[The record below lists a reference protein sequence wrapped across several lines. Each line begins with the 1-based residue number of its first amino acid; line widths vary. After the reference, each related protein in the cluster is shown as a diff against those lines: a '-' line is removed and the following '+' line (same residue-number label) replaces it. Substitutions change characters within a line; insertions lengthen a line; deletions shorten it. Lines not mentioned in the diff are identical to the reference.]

1 MPAEKKSF
9 FDRFNPFSSRRAG
22 FSQLENEDPYNDVK
36 EVGATESALKE
47 SITTNSVVLGGEA
60 KKSAVVEAKQS
71 EIVAEN
77 AKQVS
82 ADQDNLIVK
91 KAALIIQDLI
101 ASRAIVAKAKIV
113 IAESNLTPEK
123 KKLRTEALISEE
135 EAYREAISPTIKVG
149 QNKLKM
155 MKGNPEITEDSLAEV
170 EKNISDIVAGVAK
183 AVEEMA
189 KQEKRSGVTEQAI
202 SYVEAGIKSRFS
214 GNEDGAKEERLNIF
228 TQPLLVVKDSMET
241 VSRVAKIRGVD
252 DAAKPIALTPD
263 DEKFIAETVQNVV
276 REIMRTEIIEA
287 ALAKVEEDK
296 AAAITPNKSNAGTK
310 KVELYNPS
318 PEREAEIERLRKI
331 GQNKEADSIVASALS
346 VYEQLVSTSEVRG
359 ATNKAVQKTE
369 KNAYERI
376 DGGEQRDGEK
386 KGEAIYESIDN
397 IYDTIENIKAADA
410 KLNTPPPIP
419 NSPRPSVKSSWDRDT
434 YAVPA
439 SLQALREDAQNLGG
453 GSSTD
458 GDIYEVIDDP
468 KEGYGKDVYGTNKAK
483 ESALNTPPP
492 IPTSARPSVNLLREA
507 SAALDA
513 KAGEVLSNLKDVP
526 PAPPARQNT
535 VRPPVQLRPSL
546 VGASAGYEVPASLRK
561 EIEKLGE
568 ESSSDDYEVPRTLP
582 ETFQELDSASSSDPV
597 TSVMDRKSTVMRP
610 RKPLPAEL
618 VIKDQN
624 GGVPLSQQ
632 VFKDLGMDLGTDS
645 STDDIE
651 ITPTIPTIP
660 ARRATARRDL
670 PDEGLYADPI
680 GESKI
685 RFAKK
690 PITPSTSSLS
700 PLRKNGADGSSWDSS
715 IYEVSPATAPVTTK
729 AQPKAQVEDHVYEYD
744 LPPERDHKVPASEN
758 NNASKAELPANI
770 QASVSED
777 GSKKNNFS
785 LKGLLPK
792 NPFQSSEPKSPSP
805 HPKEPSAMTF
815 VDFLKKVGSIIVS
828 AAINGR
834 GGGR

>member
-91 KAALIIQDLI
+91 KAALIIQDLM

-419 NSPRPSVKSSWDRDT
+419 TSPRPS
-434 YAVPA
+434 A
-439 SLQALREDAQNLGG
+439 
-453 GSSTD
+453 
-458 GDIYEVIDDP
+458 
-468 KEGYGKDVYGTNKAK
+468 
-483 ESALNTPPP
+483 
-492 IPTSARPSVNLLREA
+492 NLLREA